1 MCFCIEQGQSSYC
14 IQTDGVSAR
23 EELSASWRLKWTF
36 ARAHTHTHTHT
47 DSDAAAHLR
56 TAPRTKYTEACLNI
70 SITVA
75 LFSSQSMMKLVLRYS
90 C

>member
-36 ARAHTHTHTHT
+36 ARARTHTHTHT
-47 DSDAAAHLR
+47 QTQMQPH
-56 TAPRTKYTEACLNI
+56 TY
-70 SITVA
+70 A
-75 LFSSQSMMKLVLRYS
+75 LLLAQNTLKHA
-90 C
+90 